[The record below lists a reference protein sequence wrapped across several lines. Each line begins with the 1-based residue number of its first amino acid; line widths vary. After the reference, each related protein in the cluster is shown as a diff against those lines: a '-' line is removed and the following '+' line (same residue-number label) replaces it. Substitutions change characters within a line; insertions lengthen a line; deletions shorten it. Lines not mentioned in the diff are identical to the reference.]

1 VLYPRATHDAAN
13 KENTFPILFFGV
25 YLIFL
30 FFFFFLVVEKNKRIL
45 RYKGG
50 TRIANIQVQ
59 GMTTRL
65 MF

>member
-1 VLYPRATHDAAN
+1 VLYPRATHNDAN

-30 FFFFFLVVEKNKRIL
+30 FFLLILKKNKRIL
-45 RYKGG
+45 RYMGG
-50 TRIANIQVQ
+50 TRITNIQVQ
-59 GMTTRL
+59 DTRERL